1 MMFPNLIISL
11 LTFVSAFLFDGRP
24 EFKGGAQKLNYF
36 ITSNMVYPEFAKQNC
51 LQGTIQVNFKLGKT
65 GKVYDSFVQKGFGVD
80 LDKEALRIVRLTSG
94 KWVVPAGYDT
104 TVAIVLP
111 IYFSLQEY
119 KCEQRSREDINA
131 AIAAY
136 QARESMTKAVTN
148 FYQKKYAG
156 QADIEDEAKIMQLKV
171 ELGFDD
177 AFISRVLKQAQTKI
191 KQGDK
196 ESACEDFNF
205 IHNIGS
211 VKADKLIAQYC
222 Q

>member
-1 MMFPNLIISL
+1 MMFPNLIISI
-11 LTFVSAFLFDGRP
+11 LTFFSAFLFDGRP

-111 IYFSLQEY
+111 INFSLQEY
-119 KCEQRSREDINA
+119 KCEQRSPEDINA